1 MSDEKKDLE
10 LTQEQLDAVAGGGP
24 SDIRL
29 RSLEE
34 LESAPFFEEMK
45 DLLRR
50 FRNAN
55 DLNNADQ
62 MHELVLHLGVIVRKN
77 HYFMSEELSMEF
89 IEKYRY
95 LV

>member
-1 MSDEKKDLE
+1 MSEEKKDLE

>member
-1 MSDEKKDLE
+1 MSEEKKGLE

-50 FRNAN
+50 FRNVN

-77 HYFMSEELSMEF
+77 HYFMNEELSLEF

>member
-24 SDIRL
+24 GDIRL

-50 FRNAN
+50 FRNSR

-77 HYFMSEELSMEF
+77 KYFMSEELSMEF
-89 IEKYRY
+89 IEKYLH

>member
-1 MSDEKKDLE
+1 MSEEKKDLE

-24 SDIRL
+24 GDIRL

-50 FRNAN
+50 FRNGN

-77 HYFMSEELSMEF
+77 HYFMNEELSLEF

>member
-1 MSDEKKDLE
+1 MSEEKKGLE

-34 LESAPFFEEMK
+34 LESAPFFEEMTSM
-45 DLLRR
+45 LRK
-50 FRNAN
+50 FRNER

-77 HYFMSEELSMEF
+77 HYFMNEELSLEF

>member
-1 MSDEKKDLE
+1 MNEEKKDLE

-50 FRNAN
+50 FRNSR

-77 HYFMSEELSMEF
+77 KYFMSEELSMEF
-89 IEKYRY
+89 IEKYLH